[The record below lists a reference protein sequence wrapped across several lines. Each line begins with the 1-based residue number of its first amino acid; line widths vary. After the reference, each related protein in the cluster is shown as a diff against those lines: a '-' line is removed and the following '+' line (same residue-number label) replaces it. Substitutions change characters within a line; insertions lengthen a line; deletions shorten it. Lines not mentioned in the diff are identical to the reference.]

1 MSDANRDTMRW
12 RDYTPDVAGPTT
24 AAGMAAAKGWRSSI
38 VPALLVGTFGYAIAT
53 FISIALGFNALK
65 PMA

>member
-1 MSDANRDTMRW
+1 MPDA
-12 RDYTPDVAGPTT
+12 AGPTT

-53 FISIALGFNALK
+53 FVNIALGVSGVYFVLYCTFLLFQISQ
-65 PMA
+65 